1 MNDVFLPLD
10 WIVIIDSSKGKQKNK
25 TIKTKKISR
34 KNNKGKTIVKK
45 KEKTS

>member
-25 TIKTKKISR
+25 TIKTTKQR
-34 KNNKGKTIVKK
+34 K
-45 KEKTS
+45 